1 MIDPLVVVGVSR
13 IDSNTENVLASTTDN
28 GIWIFN
34 LPQQASDLAEQAVKQ
49 LPPKVCDS
57 VHTVITCSSADDS
70 HARGRSV
77 KQDRVRPRDVMASLG
92 VTHTMVMN
100 QHLPNLQNI
109 FKAEAACAS
118 GLVALDLASMIAR
131 TRNAV
136 VLIAGV
142 DKSTAAVFL
151 NLFRH
156 IGAVA
161 AEPNNYYAPFDQ
173 RRAGFAMG
181 EGAGMLAVTTE
192 SYAFARGLDVLAVID
207 SVGAQTIFTHPTS
220 PSDPAK
226 LEQFI
231 RNTIANS
238 QRNLSEFA
246 CWDAHATATPEG
258 DQLEYSIFSNIFKD
272 ENTAISS
279 FKSRIGHCMSGSAVI
294 EIVNAIQNIQSGN
307 ISHNYNL
314 EQPIADDSRLITTSA
329 STQKKTFV
337 KTSFGFGGR
346 NGAVVITVQ

>member
-13 IDSNTENVLASTTDN
+13 IDSSTENVLPSTTDR
-28 GIWIFN
+28 GVWIFN
-34 LPQQASDLAEQAVKQ
+34 LPQQASELAEQAVKQ
-49 LPPKVCDS
+49 LPPEVCNS

-70 HARGRSV
+70 YARTRSV
-77 KQDRVRPRDVMASLG
+77 MQDRVRPRDVMAALG

-100 QHLPNLQNI
+100 QQLPNLQNI
-109 FKAEAACAS
+109 FKVEAACAS

-136 VLIAGV
+136 VLIAGA
-142 DKSTAAVFL
+142 DKSTAPVFL
-151 NLFRH
+151 NLFQH

-207 SVGAQTIFTHPTS
+207 SVSTQTICTHPTS

-238 QRNLSEFA
+238 ERNLSEFA

-294 EIVNAIQNIQSGN
+294 EIVNAIQNIQTGN
-307 ISHNYNL
+307 ISPNYNL
-314 EQPIADDSRLITTSA
+314 EQPIANDSRLITTSA